1 MNPVRGQLVTKH
13 ENLGQK
19 QMQISG
25 SAPEA
30 VTGIADF

>member
-1 MNPVRGQLVTKH
+1 MVTKH

-30 VTGIADF
+30 VMGIADF